1 MTAPSREPTEAMRK
15 KAALLADSR
24 ISIWD
29 DDTDAGWIERIA
41 RALAEQDTAARREGF
56 AAGLERAARE
66 HENVNPASDEERSH
80 GIPGADAMGAVIEYR
95 DRIRALEP
103 GEGTT

>member
-1 MTAPSREPTEAMRK
+1 MTAPSQKPTEAMR
-15 KAALLADSR
+15 SR
-24 ISIWD
+24 AWD
-29 DDTDAGWIERIA
+29 AFAEIERAPLQAPEIIA
-41 RALAEQDTAARREGF
+41 RALMEQDAAARREGF

-80 GIPGADAMGAVIEYR
+80 GIPGAEAMGAVIEYR